1 MPGYLILHG
10 EVTDP
15 EGYEEYKTSA
25 AKVIA
30 DHGGRY
36 LVRGGSA
43 TPLEGEW
50 LPRLVV
56 VEFPSYDAALAFYH
70 SPEYQCLVPIRQRY
84 STSAVAIAD
93 GTAGTT
99 PRPGVED

>member
-15 EGYEEYKTSA
+15 DGYAEYKERA
-25 AKVIA
+25 QVLLAE
-30 DHGGRY
+30 HGARY
-36 LVRGGSA
+36 LARGGES

-50 LPRLVV
+50 LPRFVI

-70 SPEYQCLVPIRQRY
+70 SPEYQEVAEIRKRC
-84 STSAVAIAD
+84 SRSAVAIVEGA
-93 GTAGTT
+93 APPT
-99 PRPGVED
+99 P